1 MDLLSFDRFMDTP
14 FQFDKFVTGR
24 YFVGRRRDCQAIAEA
39 IGEGESLAIWGP
51 HEAGK
56 MSAVRQALYQM
67 KVAGKQCQVCEV
79 DLTPVR
85 NIDAFFRI
93 FEDSVLRAGSKTPEG
108 RSELAS
114 KYLSS
119 DGGQDEFSADDNR
132 WQTSVLSLPYR
143 IAEFLSMPLVVIL
156 KEFQNVDFDGAEKC
170 CRLLERVIDASRGN
184 AMPPCSFI
192 FMGSEVNAMEYIFLR
207 KKYFRDVTRA
217 VRLSPISDSDITEHV
232 LRGFS
237 AGGKVADRELVQNVC
252 NMLHNEIGYINQF
265 FFICDSLSKG
275 YISELTVKDALS
287 CMLAVHVPSYQ
298 RIMRDLTGYQ
308 VRLLKAILDGKT
320 KFSTSDVIDSYGLN
334 SSANVKRLKDAL
346 MKKEIV
352 CFNDKDEP
360 ELQDPLFDYWLRN
373 FYFA

>member
-1 MDLLSFDRFMDTP
+1 M
-14 FQFDKFVTGR
+14 G
-24 YFVGRRRDCQAIAEA
+24 A
-39 IGEGESLAIWGP
+39 

-85 NIDAFFRI
+85 NIDAFFKI

-108 RSELAS
+108 CSELAS

-170 CRLLERVIDASRGN
+170 CRLLERVIDANRGN

-192 FMGSEVNAMEYIFLR
+192 FMGSEVNAMEHIFLR
-207 KKYFRDVTRA
+207 KKYFRDVTRT

-232 LRGFS
+232 LRGFPPEEKWWTGNLSRTS
-237 AGGKVADRELVQNVC
+237 ATC
-252 NMLHNEIGYINQF
+252 
-265 FFICDSLSKG
+265 S
-275 YISELTVKDALS
+275 
-287 CMLAVHVPSYQ
+287 
-298 RIMRDLTGYQ
+298 IMR
-308 VRLLKAILDGKT
+308 
-320 KFSTSDVIDSYGLN
+320 
-334 SSANVKRLKDAL
+334 
-346 MKKEIV
+346 
-352 CFNDKDEP
+352 
-360 ELQDPLFDYWLRN
+360 
-373 FYFA
+373 